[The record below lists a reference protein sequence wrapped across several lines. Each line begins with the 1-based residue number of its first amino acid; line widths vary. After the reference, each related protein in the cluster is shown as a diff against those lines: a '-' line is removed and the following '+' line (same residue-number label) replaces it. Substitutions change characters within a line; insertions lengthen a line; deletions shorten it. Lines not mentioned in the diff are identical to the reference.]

1 MSRLLHHLL
10 NSFVTVVPR
19 KQLQAYPAC
28 SAASPAILN
37 HQETDSAHPFRL
49 VEKKVVRVR
58 AADIWQFASTQ
69 NVTFE
74 SVPIREAIATGL
86 YRFDPS
92 VRSCSI

>member
-1 MSRLLHHLL
+1 MSRLLRRLF
-10 NSFVTVVPR
+10 NSFVTIVPR
-19 KQLQAYPAC
+19 KRLQAC

-37 HQETDSAHPFRL
+37 HQETDSVHPFGL